1 MKADGKLFTNT
12 ALLDTTRMIL
22 LLFFL
27 ITGACTVTPKM
38 IYVKV
43 GELVTLRCRESEQDG
58 TLMLWKKETDQKMHL
73 YSNMSSS
80 EQQKLGLVVYQNSLV
95 ILSASVN
102 HQGNY
107 SCGPLSNTSSQMF
120 YRLIVCSNESKQCNI
135 RKRYDHTCYRN
146 KACKLYCPEGEF
158 LPAGVPG
165 ITKNKLKWHK
175 ENGEP
180 SEPYFPSVELEASGV
195 YICTRSYL
203 YSGGIYN
210 ISLTSVLDVQTGE
223 RRSNLGIY
231 SPKNGQAFEVELGTT
246 MRIECKAIIDSCTDD
261 LFWIHG
267 TDFLDS
273 GDYYTDSCNESG
285 VMPQRRTTLIFKEIS
300 QANLSTNFTCKLDKS
315 TPTSTSIVNIILFK
329 KAQPSRR
336 MVTICTVCIVVL
348 TVVTVVIYVKFKID
362 VTLFVRDKVGFKLC
376 QSNTSDGKSFDA
388 FLMCYKSYTDGGLSE
403 ADRKCLATTLEDQFG
418 YSLCLYDRD
427 VLPGQAIAE
436 AVLACIEQSRAV
448 VLVPSFPDPKTGS
461 GVLSAIHASL
471 VEQKTRLIFINTEQ
485 TEASR
490 SGSFPEALQLLS
502 KAGKSVTWKGGPPS
516 SCFWKQLRYHL
527 PAPQQTPKMQLLPQ
541 GC

>member
-12 ALLDTTRMIL
+12 ALL
-22 LLFFL
+22 
-27 ITGACTVTPKM
+27 K

-43 GELVTLRCRESEQDG
+43 GELVTLRCRKSEQKG
-58 TLMLWKKETDQKMHL
+58 TLMLWKKEADQKMHL
-73 YSNMSSS
+73 YSNMSAS

-120 YRLIVCSNESKQCNI
+120 YRLIVCSKESEECNS
-135 RKRYDHTCYRN
+135 RKRYNQLCYTN
-146 KACKLYCPEGEF
+146 QACTLACPEGEF

-165 ITKNKLKWHK
+165 ITSVEPKWHK
-175 ENGEP
+175 ENGEL

-210 ISLTSVLDVQTGE
+210 ISLTRVLDVQTGE
-223 RRSNLGIY
+223 PRSNLGIY
-231 SPKNGQAFEVELGTT
+231 SPKNGQVFEVEL
-246 MRIECKAIIDSCTDD
+246 
-261 LFWIHG
+261 
-267 TDFLDS
+267 
-273 GDYYTDSCNESG
+273 
-285 VMPQRRTTLIFKEIS
+285 
-300 QANLSTNFTCKLDKS
+300 
-315 TPTSTSIVNIILFK
+315 
-329 KAQPSRR
+329 AQPSCG
-336 MVTICTVCIVVL
+336 MLTICTVCIVVL

-362 VTLFVRDKVGFKLC
+362 VTLFLRDKVGFKLC

-403 ADRKCLATTLEDQFG
+403 ADTKCLATTLEDQFG

-436 AVLACIEQSRAV
+436 AVLDCIEQSRAV

-490 SGSFPEALQLLS
+490 SGSFPEALQLLNRPQFDMRS
-502 KAGKSVTWKGGPPS
+502 STDVAALKSPGIIKPGETELSLPFPACLTGRRIEGAYMERQKLAGELFLYTAIPG
-516 SCFWKQLRYHL
+516 R
-527 PAPQQTPKMQLLPQ
+527 A
-541 GC
+541 

>member
-1 MKADGKLFTNT
+1 M
-12 ALLDTTRMIL
+12 
-22 LLFFL
+22 
-27 ITGACTVTPKM
+27 TPKM

-73 YSNMSSS
+73 YSNMSAS

-120 YRLIVCSNESKQCNI
+120 YRLIVCSKESEECNI
-135 RKRYDHTCYRN
+135 RKRYDQTCYTN
-146 KACKLYCPEGEF
+146 EACILSCPEGEF
-158 LPAGVPG
+158 LPAGVPA
-165 ITKNKLKWHK
+165 ITSIGPKWHK

-195 YICTRSYL
+195 YICTWSYL

-210 ISLTSVLDVQTGE
+210 ISLTKVLDVQTGE
-223 RRSNLGIY
+223 LRSNLGIY
-231 SPKNGQAFEVELGTT
+231 YPKNGQVFEVELGKKMT
-246 MRIECKAIIDSCTDD
+246 IDCKAIIDSCTNG

-285 VMPQRRTTLIFKEIS
+285 VMPQRRTTTLIFKEIS
-300 QANLSTNFTCKLDKS
+300 QANLSTNFACKLES
-315 TPTSTSIVNIILFK
+315 TESPFIVNIILSK
-329 KAQPSRR
+329 KAQPSYR

-362 VTLFVRDKVGFKLC
+362 VTLFLRDKVGFKLC

-403 ADRKCLATTLEDQFG
+403 VDRKCLATTLEDRFG

-436 AVLACIEQSRAV
+436 AVLDCIEQSRAV

-485 TEASR
+485 TEALR

-527 PAPQQTPKMQLLPQ
+527 PAPQQAPKMQLLPQ